1 MLSSKKKNRKKTRKK
16 KPSPL
21 LLPPTTQSTQIPDL
35 PDDLLLSCF
44 ARVSRLHYPTL
55 SLVSKRFR
63 SLLASPELYKTRSL
77 LGHTES
83 CLYVYLRFYSDPNNL
98 CWFTLCRRPNR
109 NLTKTKKKQSSHLLV
124 PITSPHST
132 PPFSSYTAVGSDIY
146 EIGGHISGMASSTV
160 SVFDCRSHTWHK
172 SPSMQ
177 VRRINPDVK
186 AIDGKIYVKGNIDY
200 PNSDLVEVFD
210 PKTQTWTYETNE
222 WESLDGYYKSK
233 EYISRSCLC
242 EIDNVLYY
250 NDRGVFKW
258 LDTKVGYWRL
268 LKGLSPNFLSYLET
282 SSLVH
287 LADYGGKMAV
297 LWDRLDHSSKC
308 KERNVWCA
316 VIALERLSSDE
327 IWGTLEWSEVV
338 LKVPKSIQFVDVLSA
353 TV

>member
-160 SVFDCRSHTWHK
+160 SVFDCRSHTWHQA
-172 SPSMQ
+172 PSMQ

-210 PKTQTWTYETNE
+210 PKTQTWTYETKE
-222 WESLDGYYKSK
+222 WKSLD
-233 EYISRSCLC
+233 
-242 EIDNVLYY
+242 
-250 NDRGVFKW
+250 
-258 LDTKVGYWRL
+258 
-268 LKGLSPNFLSYLET
+268 
-282 SSLVH
+282 
-287 LADYGGKMAV
+287 DYGGKMAV